1 MLRHE
6 DIAKVSE
13 IKTEFG
19 QSAKV
24 VDQLLHWLR
33 FFDFTSVHSPLSDL
47 KSKGYKANHLLAV
60 LVALPFINHASV
72 HALLKSGI
80 SVLSE
85 AKKDAYYRLK
95 NRDDINWH
103 NLLRGFVN
111 QFDRIVEKS
120 GEAVQGRRA
129 LVIDD
134 TLLAKKG
141 KVIEGVGRLW
151 DHVSNQSVLGLR
163 LLVLGYFDGKSFLP
177 VNFTFHREK
186 GKNFHNKPFGLTK
199 TDYKNQ
205 FKRIRAPKS
214 PQSKNKN
221 RLNQDKMTSTVRMI
235 KAALKHL
242 EVDYLLMDSW
252 FTSKQF
258 IDLAHQHKVNLIGMV
273 KMGKMNYSFEGEQMN
288 ASALLNRFKRKPKR
302 CKKLSSH
309 YIEIKAELDSKPIK
323 LFFSR
328 FGKGKWHL
336 LLCTDMSL
344 SYLQMMKLYQIR
356 WGIEVFFKEAK
367 QYLNLGKSQSTDFS
381 AQVADTAI
389 TMIQYVLLTL
399 KKRFSEYETKG
410 GVFRAAKTE
419 VISLTIDQ
427 RLWSLMLQILA
438 VITDFLQMAVDDIEN
453 LMRRLA
459 NLDSIKKL
467 AQTLTPKELKPMCE
481 T

>member
-19 QSAKV
+19 QLAKV
-24 VDQLLHWLR
+24 VDQLLHWLG
-33 FFDFTSVHSPLSDL
+33 FFDFASVHSSLSDL
-47 KSKGYKANHLLAV
+47 KTKGYKANHLLAV
-60 LVALPFINHASV
+60 LMTLPFMSHASV
-72 HALLKSGI
+72 NALLKSGI
-80 SVLSE
+80 VALSE

-95 NRDDINWH
+95 NRDDINWQI
-103 NLLRGFVN
+103 LLRDFVN
-111 QFDRIVEKS
+111 QFNRIVAKS
-120 GEAVQGRRA
+120 GEVVQGKRA

-134 TLLAKKG
+134 TLLVKRG

-151 DHVSNQSVLGLR
+151 DHVTNQSVLGLR

-177 VNFTFHREK
+177 VNFSFHREK

-214 PQSKNKN
+214 PQSKNKT
-221 RLNQDKMTSTVRMI
+221 RLNEDKMTSAKRMI

-258 IDLAHQHKVNLIGMV
+258 IDLAHQHKINLIGMV
-273 KMGKMNYSFEGEQMN
+273 KLGKMNYSFDGEQIN

-302 CKKLSSH
+302 CRKLHSH
-309 YIEIKAELDSKPIK
+309 YIEITAELDEKPIK

-336 LLCTDMSL
+336 LLSTDTTL
-344 SYLQMMKLYQIR
+344 SYIKMMELYQIR

-367 QYLNLGKSQSTDFS
+367 QYLNLGKSQSNDFS

-389 TMIQYVLLTL
+389 ALIQYVLLTL
-399 KKRFSEYETKG
+399 KKRFGEYETKG
-410 GVFRAAKTE
+410 EFLEMRKPRFSVSQSINDYGAYCLK
-419 VISLTIDQ
+419 SL
-427 RLWSLMLQILA
+427 SLL
-438 VITDFLQMAVDDIEN
+438 
-453 LMRRLA
+453 
-459 NLDSIKKL
+459 
-467 AQTLTPKELKPMCE
+467 
-481 T
+481 